1 VLTTAPGKRL
11 DNPYSLNTVDV
22 CPVGALT
29 SKDFRFTMRVWEL
42 YSTPSVCPGCA
53 TGCNIEVHASRDEVY
68 RLVPRSNPAV
78 NKFWMCDDGRFT
90 YKRLSQP
97 RVATPTIAGA
107 AAEWDRALDEAAR
120 LIKAGLDRGPGSVAV
135 VFNAQSTNEDL
146 YALAR
151 LAFED
156 LKLDRAYL
164 AGLDEGWHDD
174 ILVSADKNPNTAG
187 ARAVGAG
194 RLKSLLDLARD
205 VKAKSISTLI
215 VVGDQGVL
223 GANGLAALPID
234 KLDGLVVLASYA
246 GPLTEA
252 AHVVLPISAWAES
265 DGTFTNK
272 LGMVQRIRAAVHPPG
287 DALAGWDALS
297 HLGSKLG
304 ATFDFHS
311 AKQVFTEAR
320 EKLGFMRGADWGR
333 PFLPVQLRFANTR
346 G

>member
-1 VLTTAPGKRL
+1 
-11 DNPYSLNTVDV
+11 
-22 CPVGALT
+22 
-29 SKDFRFTMRVWEL
+29 
-42 YSTPSVCPGCA
+42 
-53 TGCNIEVHASRDEVY
+53 
-68 RLVPRSNPAV
+68 V
-78 NKFWMCDDGRFT
+78 NKFWMCDEGRFT

-97 RVATPTIAGA
+97 RLGTPTVAGA
-107 AAEWDRALDEAAR
+107 PVEWDRALDEAAR
-120 LIKAGLDRGPGSVAV
+120 LIKFALDRNPGGVGV

-146 YALAR
+146 YVLGR
-151 LAFED
+151 LAFEQ
-156 LKLDRAYL
+156 LKLERAYL

-205 VKAKSISTLI
+205 VKAKSITTLI

-223 GANGLAALPID
+223 GPNGLAALP
-234 KLDGLVVLASYA
+234 LESLEGLVVLASHS
-246 GPLTEA
+246 GPLTEVA
-252 AHVVLPISAWAES
+252 QVVLPISAWAEC

-272 LGMVQRIRAAVHPPG
+272 LGMVQRIRAALQPPG
-287 DALAGWDALS
+287 DALAGWDVLS
-297 HLGSKLG
+297 HLGTKLG
-304 ATFDFHS
+304 ATWEWAS